1 MTNLFLPLI
10 TDVSGDV
17 NNPVNFTF
25 FIGCMAMMAASAF
38 FFLSLNQFDKKWRTS
53 VLVSGLITFIAAVH
67 YLYMRE
73 YWGEFQESPTFFR
86 YVDWILTVPLMCVE
100 FYLILKVAGAT
111 KNLMWKLIGLSTV
124 MLVTGYLGEAVYKD
138 SAVLWGTI
146 SALAYFAIVYEI
158 WLGGAA
164 KMAKEAG
171 GDVASA
177 HKMLCWFVLVGWAIY
192 PVGYLTGTAGWY
204 GAEGL
209 FFGMELSL
217 DVIYNIADAIN
228 KIGFG
233 LVIYSL
239 ACKKTA

>member
-1 MTNLFLPLI
+1 MTNSTLLI
-10 TDVSGDV
+10 LLGDV
-17 NNPVNFTF
+17 NDPVNFTF

-67 YLYMRE
+67 YMYMRDAAMA
-73 YWGEFQESPTFFR
+73 GDAMNITAFR

-100 FYLILKVAGAT
+100 FYLILKVAGA
-111 KNLMWKLIGLSTV
+111 KKSLMWRLIFLSV
-124 MLVTGYLGEAVYKD
+124 IMLVTGYMGEMGTD
-138 SAVLWGTI
+138 AVLWGTI
-146 SALAYFAIVYEI
+146 SGLAYFAIVYEI

-164 KMAKEAG
+164 KLAKEAG
-171 GDVASA
+171 GDVLAA
-177 HKMLCWFVLVGWAIY
+177 HKILCWFVFVGWAIY
-192 PVGYLTGTAGWY
+192 PVGYMAGTAGWY
-204 GAEGL
+204 GAAGE
-209 FFGMELSL
+209 FFGMNL
-217 DVIYNIADAIN
+217 DMDVLYNIADAIN